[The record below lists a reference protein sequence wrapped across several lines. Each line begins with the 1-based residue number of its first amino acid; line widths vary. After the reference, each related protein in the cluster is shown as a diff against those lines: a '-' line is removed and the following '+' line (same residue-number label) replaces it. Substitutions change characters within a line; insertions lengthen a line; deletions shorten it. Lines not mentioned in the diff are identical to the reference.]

1 MKQETITLGGKEYQI
16 NELPRRANAQW
27 RQQFQ
32 VLVASVTNLVE
43 ASQVDITNTADLV
56 GVVGQVRD
64 VLMQAPDQLIELLF
78 AYSPALAA
86 DRERIEADVYESEIL
101 GVFIEVLKLAFPFG
115 EILSWASG
123 LAPAASATTSTS

>member
-78 AYSPALAA
+78 AYSPTLAA

>member
-1 MKQETITLGGKEYQI
+1 MKSETISLGGKHYEI

-32 VLVASVTNLVE
+32 VLIASVTNLVE
-43 ASQVDITNTADLV
+43 ASQVDITNTTDLV
-56 GVVGQVRD
+56 AVVGQVRD

-86 DRERIEADVYESEIL
+86 DRERIEAEVYESEIL
-101 GVFIEVLKLAFPFG
+101 SVFVEVLKLAFPFG

-123 LAPAASATTSTS
+123 LASAASATTSTS

>member
-32 VLVASVTNLVE
+32 VLIASVTNLVE

>member
-1 MKQETITLGGKEYQI
+1 MKSETISLGGKHYEI

-32 VLVASVTNLVE
+32 VLIASVTNLVE
-43 ASQVDITNTADLV
+43 ASQVDISNSADLV
-56 GVVGQVRD
+56 AVVGQVRD

-86 DRERIEADVYESEIL
+86 DRERIEAEVYESEIL
-101 GVFIEVLKLAFPFG
+101 SVFVEVLKLAFPFG

-123 LAPAASATTSTS
+123 LASAASATTSTS

>member
-1 MKQETITLGGKEYQI
+1 MKSEMISLGGKAYEI
-16 NELPRRANAQW
+16 HELPRRANAQW

-32 VLVASVTNLVE
+32 VLIASVTNLVE
-43 ASQVDITNTADLV
+43 ASQVDITNTTDLV
-56 GVVGQVRD
+56 AVVGQVRD

-86 DRERIEADVYESEIL
+86 DRERIEAEVYESEIL
-101 GVFIEVLKLAFPFG
+101 SVFVEVLKLAFPFG

-123 LAPAASATTSTS
+123 LASAASATTSTS

>member
-32 VLVASVTNLVE
+32 VLIASVTNLVE

-78 AYSPALAA
+78 AYSPTLAA

>member
-1 MKQETITLGGKEYQI
+1 MKSETISLGGKAYEI
-16 NELPRRANAQW
+16 HELPRRANAQW

-32 VLVASVTNLVE
+32 VLIASVTNLVE
-43 ASQVDITNTADLV
+43 ASQVDISNSADLV
-56 GVVGQVRD
+56 AVVGQVRD

-86 DRERIEADVYESEIL
+86 DRERIEAEVYESEIL
-101 GVFIEVLKLAFPFG
+101 SVFVEVLKLAFPFG

-123 LAPAASATTSTS
+123 LASAASATTSTS